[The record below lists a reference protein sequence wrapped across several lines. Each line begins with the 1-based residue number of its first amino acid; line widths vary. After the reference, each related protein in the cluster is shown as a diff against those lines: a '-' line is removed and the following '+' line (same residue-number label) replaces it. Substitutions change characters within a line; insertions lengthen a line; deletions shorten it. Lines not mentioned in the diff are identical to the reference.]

1 MGKTAGA
8 VSRLPIT
15 GIIPFRRTM
24 AGTRRPSYFE
34 ILMSTQLRLSGYRK
48 KLAMLL
54 AILFI
59 LLCWQIAAWSLPDFL
74 MPGVPTVMARL
85 WDDVRSAEFRLTLLN
100 SLTRLAGG
108 YGAALFF
115 GIGFGLIGAVLF
127 FFREVLKSAIIILQ
141 SIPSIA
147 WVPLFLILMGFGNLP
162 IIVVIAL
169 AAFFPAAL
177 SVMNATESVQQV
189 HVSAARVM
197 GASRW
202 DMLKRVYLPAVMP
215 ELITGAQLAFGN
227 AWRALISAEM
237 LIGFGK
243 GLGRSLAYAGE
254 TADMVGVMANILTIA
269 VLAVLID
276 QLILENLK
284 HRLLRYQYV

>member
-1 MGKTAGA
+1 MQ
-8 VSRLPIT
+8 V
-15 GIIPFRRTM
+15 
-24 AGTRRPSYFE
+24 
-34 ILMSTQLRLSGYRK
+34 RLSGYRK
-48 KLAMLL
+48 KLAMAL
-54 AILFI
+54 AIVFI
-59 LLCWQIAAWSLPDFL
+59 LLLWQIAAWFLPDFL
-74 MPGVPTVMARL
+74 MPDVPTVMARL
-85 WDDVRSAEFRLTLLN
+85 WEEIQSPNFRAALWGSLFRLGT
-100 SLTRLAGG
+100 G
-108 YGAALFF
+108 YGAALLF

-162 IIVVIAL
+162 IIIVVAL

-197 GASRW
+197 GATRW
-202 DMLKRVYLPAVMP
+202 DLLKRVYLPAVMP

-243 GLGRSLAYAGE
+243 GLGRGLAYAGE
-254 TADMVGVMANILTIA
+254 TADMVGVMTGILTIA
-269 VLAVLID
+269 ILAPLID
-276 QLILENLK
+276 QLVLENMK

>member
-1 MGKTAGA
+1 MTVA
-8 VSRLPIT
+8 V
-15 GIIPFRRTM
+15 
-24 AGTRRPSYFE
+24 
-34 ILMSTQLRLSGYRK
+34 
-48 KLAMLL
+48 
-54 AILFI
+54 LFI
-59 LLCWQIAAWSLPDFL
+59 LLIWQTAAWTLPDFL
-74 MPGVPTVMARL
+74 MPGVPTVIARL
-85 WDDVRSAEFRLTLLN
+85 WADIQTGEFRQVLSG
-100 SLTRLAGG
+100 SLTRLGFG
-108 YGAALFF
+108 YGFALLF
-115 GIGFGLIGAVLF
+115 GIGLGLLGGVLY

-147 WVPLFLILMGFGNLP
+147 WVPLFLILMGFGNVP

-177 SVMNATESVQQV
+177 SVMNATESVLKV

-202 DMLKRVYLPAVMP
+202 GMVRRVYLPAVMP

-237 LIGFGK
+237 LIGFGQ

-254 TADMVGVMANILTIA
+254 TADMIGVMANILTIA
-269 VLAVLID
+269 ILATLID
-276 QLILENLK
+276 QVMLENLK
-284 HRLLRYQYV
+284 RRLLRYQYV

>member
-1 MGKTAGA
+1 
-8 VSRLPIT
+8 
-15 GIIPFRRTM
+15 
-24 AGTRRPSYFE
+24 
-34 ILMSTQLRLSGYRK
+34 
-48 KLAMLL
+48 MLL

-59 LLCWQIAAWSLPDFL
+59 FLLWQIAAWSLPDFL
-74 MPGVPTVMARL
+74 MPGVLPVLERL
-85 WDDVRSAEFRLTLLN
+85 WQEALTPEFRTALWG
-100 SLTRLAGG
+100 SLTRLGGG
-108 YGAALFF
+108 YAAAMLC
-115 GIGFGLIGAVLF
+115 GIGFGLIGAILF

-162 IIVVIAL
+162 IMVVVAL

-197 GASRW
+197 GATRW

-243 GLGRSLAYAGE
+243 GLGRTLAYAGE
-254 TADMVGVMANILTIA
+254 TADMVGVMTNILAIA
-269 VLAVLID
+269 ILAALID

-284 HRLLRYQYV
+284 HRVLRYQYV

>member
-1 MGKTAGA
+1 
-8 VSRLPIT
+8 
-15 GIIPFRRTM
+15 
-24 AGTRRPSYFE
+24 
-34 ILMSTQLRLSGYRK
+34 MSTQTRLSGYQT
-48 KLAMLL
+48 KLAMAVAVA
-54 AILFI
+54 AILLF
-59 LLCWQIAAWSLPDFL
+59 WQTAAWFLPDFL
-74 MPGVPTVMARL
+74 MPGVPVVMARL
-85 WDDVRSAEFRLTLLN
+85 WEDVQTAEFRSVLAG
-100 SLTRLAGG
+100 SLTRLGFG
-108 YGAALFF
+108 YGFALLF
-115 GIGFGLIGAVLF
+115 GIGFGLVGAVLF

-147 WVPLFLILMGFGNLP
+147 WVPLFLIMMGFGNMP

-177 SVMNATESVQQV
+177 SVMNATESVLNV

-254 TADMVGVMANILTIA
+254 TADMIGVMANILTIA
-269 VLAVLID
+269 ILATLID
-276 QLILENLK
+276 QVILENLK
-284 HRLLRYQYV
+284 RRLLRYQYV

>member
-1 MGKTAGA
+1 
-8 VSRLPIT
+8 
-15 GIIPFRRTM
+15 
-24 AGTRRPSYFE
+24 
-34 ILMSTQLRLSGYRK
+34 MSTQVRLSGNQRN
-48 KLAMLL
+48 LAMFL
-54 AILFI
+54 AVVFI
-59 LLCWQIAAWSLPDFL
+59 LLMWQIAAWFLPDFL
-74 MPGVPTVMARL
+74 MPDVHTVFVRL
-85 WDDVRSAEFRLTLLN
+85 WEEVQTSGFREALSGSLVRLGS
-100 SLTRLAGG
+100 G
-108 YGAALFF
+108 YGVALLL
-115 GIGFGLIGAVLF
+115 GVGFGLVGAILF

-162 IIVVIAL
+162 IIVVVAV

-177 SVMNATESVQQV
+177 SVMNATESVQHV

-202 DMLKRVYLPAVMP
+202 DLLKRVYLPAVMP

-243 GLGRSLAYAGE
+243 GLGRGLSYAGE
-254 TADMVGVMANILTIA
+254 TADMVGVMMNILVIA
-269 VLAVLID
+269 ILAPLID
-276 QLILENLK
+276 QLLLEKLK
-284 HRLLRYQYV
+284 HRVLRYQYV